1 VAKKGFSKSVT
12 SNLGAKIIALLFAI
26 FLWLHVTAQQLEDQ
40 GFRVP
45 LSLAG
50 IPDSLTIIHDVPE
63 FVEVT
68 VRGSRSNLWKLRL
81 FGRLKA
87 VLDLEDVK
95 RGRINI
101 PLSSAI
107 LNVSEDF
114 DPRDIEVDEPKTLT
128 LNFERVVTRM
138 VPVRI
143 AYRGEVPQDIIIT
156 GDPAIIPDRVQ
167 VQGAMSV
174 VGGITLVNT
183 EEIDIRGKR
192 GKLTQEV
199 AIDIGGHNV
208 TVSPRNVL
216 VEMELSRRGV
226 RTLANLPP
234 TILQDTDDVAV
245 IYSPKTVSLT
255 IEGPEEV
262 IRDITSDKVS
272 ILLDITTRKPG
283 TYKIRPEIK
292 LPQGIE
298 KYWLDV
304 EHFEVTINPRSR
316 G

>member
-1 VAKKGFSKSVT
+1 MRSLSKSLT

-26 FLWLHVTAQQLEDQ
+26 FLWLHVTAQQLENQ

-45 LSLAG
+45 LSLSG

-68 VRGSRSNLWKLRL
+68 IRGSRSNLLKLRL
-81 FGRLKA
+81 FSRLKA
-87 VLDLEDVK
+87 TVALEEVK
-95 RGRINI
+95 RGRVNI

-107 LNVSEDF
+107 LNVSEEF
-114 DPRDIEVDEPKTLT
+114 DPRDIEIEEPKMLT
-128 LNFERVVTRM
+128 LNFERVVTRV

-143 AYRGEVPQDIIIT
+143 AFRGEVPEDIIIT

-167 VQGAMSV
+167 VRGAMSV
-174 VGGITLVNT
+174 VNNITLLNT

-192 GKLTQEV
+192 GRLTQEA
-199 AIDIGGHNV
+199 AIETGGYGI

-216 VEMELSRRGV
+216 VEMDLSRRGV

-234 TILQDTDDVAV
+234 TILQDTDDLTVSF
-245 IYSPKTVSLT
+245 SPKTVSLT

-272 ILLDITTRKPG
+272 ILLDITTRSAG

-304 EHFEVTINPRSR
+304 EYFDVTIHARPS

>member
-1 VAKKGFSKSVT
+1 MT

-26 FLWLHVTAQQLEDQ
+26 FLWLYVTAQQLEDQ

-45 LSLAG
+45 LSLTG

-68 VRGSRSNLWKLRL
+68 VRGSRSNLLKLRL

-87 VLDLEDVK
+87 TVDLEEVK
-95 RGRINI
+95 RGRVNI

-143 AYRGEVPQDIIIT
+143 AYRGEIPQDIIIT
-156 GDPAIIPDRVQ
+156 GDPTIIPDRVQ
-167 VQGAMSV
+167 VQGAMSIV
-174 VGGITLVNT
+174 SSITLVNT

-192 GKLTQEV
+192 GKLTQEL
-199 AIDIGGHNV
+199 AIDVGGRNV
-208 TVSPRNVL
+208 AVSPQNVL

-234 TILQDTDDVAV
+234 TILQDTDDVTV

-255 IEGPEEV
+255 IEGPEDV
-262 IRDITSDKVS
+262 IREITSDKVS
-272 ILLDITTRKPG
+272 ILLDITTRSPG

-304 EHFEVTINPRSR
+304 EYFDITINPRSR

>member
-1 VAKKGFSKSVT
+1 MRSFSKTIT

-26 FLWLHVTAQQLEDQ
+26 FLWLHVTAQQLENQ

-45 LSLAG
+45 LSLTG

-68 VRGSRSNLWKLRL
+68 VRGSRSNLLKLRL

-87 VLDLEDVK
+87 TVDLEDVK
-95 RGRINI
+95 RGRVNI

-114 DPRDIEVDEPKTLT
+114 DPRGIEIDEPKMLT
-128 LNFERVVTRM
+128 LNFEQVVTRV

-143 AYRGEVPQDIIIT
+143 AFKGEIPQDIIIT
-156 GDPAIIPDRVQ
+156 GDPTIIPDKVQ
-167 VQGAMSV
+167 VQGAMSIV
-174 VGGITLVNT
+174 NNITLLNT

-192 GKLTQEV
+192 GKLTQEA
-199 AIDIGGHNV
+199 AIDAGGHNIA
-208 TVSPRNVL
+208 VSPRHVL
-216 VEMELSRRGV
+216 IEMELSRRGV

-234 TILQDTDDVAV
+234 TILQDTDDVTV
-245 IYSPKTVSLT
+245 VFSPKAVSLT

-262 IRDITSDKVS
+262 IRGITSDKVS
-272 ILLDITTRKPG
+272 ILLDITTRSAG

-304 EHFEVTINPRSR
+304 EYFDVTISTRSR

>member
-1 VAKKGFSKSVT
+1 MRRFSKSVT

-26 FLWLHVTAQQLEDQ
+26 FLWLHVTAQQLENQ
-40 GFRVP
+40 RFRVP
-45 LSLAG
+45 LSLSG

-68 VRGSRSNLWKLRL
+68 VRGPRSNLLKLRL

-87 VLDLEDVK
+87 TVDLVDVK
-95 RGRINI
+95 QGRVNI
-101 PLSSAI
+101 PLSSVI

-114 DPRDIEVDEPKTLT
+114 DPRDVEVEEPKMLT
-128 LNFERVVTRM
+128 LNFERVITRM
-138 VPVRI
+138 VPVRL
-143 AYRGEVPQDIIIT
+143 AYKGEMPQDIIIT
-156 GDPAIIPDRVQ
+156 GNPTIIPDKVQ
-167 VQGAMSV
+167 VQGAMSIV
-174 VGGITLVNT
+174 SGISVVNT

-192 GKLTQEV
+192 GKLTQEM
-199 AIDIGGHNV
+199 AIDVVGRNV
-208 TVSPRNVL
+208 AVSPRNVL

-234 TILQDTDDVAV
+234 TILQDTDDVTV
-245 IYSPKTVSLT
+245 LYSPKTVSLT

-262 IRDITSDKVS
+262 IRNITSDKVS
-272 ILLDITTRKPG
+272 ILLDITTRAPG
-283 TYKIRPEIK
+283 TYKIRPDIK

-304 EHFEVTINPRSR
+304 EHFDVTINPSPER
-316 G
+316 

>member
-1 VAKKGFSKSVT
+1 MNRFTKGLT
-12 SNLGAKIIALLFAI
+12 ANLGAKIIALLFAI
-26 FLWLHVTAQQLEDQ
+26 FLWLHVTAQQIENQ

-45 LSLAG
+45 LSLTG

-68 VRGSRSNLWKLRL
+68 VRGPRSNLLKLRL

-87 VLDLEDVK
+87 TVDLESVK
-95 RGRINI
+95 RGRVNI

-114 DPRDIEVDEPKTLT
+114 DPRNIEVEDPKMLT
-128 LNFERVVTRM
+128 LNFERVVTRV

-143 AYRGEVPQDIIIT
+143 AYRGEIPEDVIIT
-156 GDPAIIPDRVQ
+156 GEPTIIPDRVQ
-167 VQGAMSV
+167 VRGAMSIV
-174 VGGITLVNT
+174 SNITLLNT

-192 GKLTQEV
+192 GRLTQEAAV
-199 AIDIGGHNV
+199 DAGGQEV
-208 TVSPRNVL
+208 SVSPGSVL
-216 VEMELSRRGV
+216 IEMELSRRGV

-234 TILQDTDDVAV
+234 TILQDTDDVSV
-245 IYSPKTVSLT
+245 TFSPKTVTLT

-272 ILLDITTRKPG
+272 ILLDITTKSNG
-283 TYKIRPEIK
+283 THKIRPEIK

-298 KYWLDV
+298 RYWLDV
-304 EHFEVTINPRSR
+304 EYFDVTISSRS
-316 G
+316 GG

>member
-1 VAKKGFSKSVT
+1 MNRFTKGLT
-12 SNLGAKIIALLFAI
+12 ANLGAKIIALLFAI
-26 FLWLHVTAQQLEDQ
+26 FLWLHVTAQQIENQ

-45 LSLAG
+45 LSLTG

-68 VRGSRSNLWKLRL
+68 VRGPRSNLLKLRL

-87 VLDLEDVK
+87 TVDLESVK
-95 RGRINI
+95 RGRVNI

-114 DPRDIEVDEPKTLT
+114 DPRDIEVEDPKMLT
-128 LNFERVVTRM
+128 LNFERVVTRV

-143 AYRGEVPQDIIIT
+143 AYRGEIPEDVIIT
-156 GDPAIIPDRVQ
+156 GEPTIIPDRVQ
-167 VQGAMSV
+167 VRGAMSIV
-174 VGGITLVNT
+174 SNITLLNT

-192 GKLTQEV
+192 GRLTQEAAV
-199 AIDIGGHNV
+199 DAGGQEV
-208 TVSPRNVL
+208 SVSPGSVL
-216 VEMELSRRGV
+216 IEMELSRRGV

-234 TILQDTDDVAV
+234 TILQDTDDVSV
-245 IYSPKTVSLT
+245 TFSPKTVTLT

-272 ILLDITTRKPG
+272 ILLDITTKSNG
-283 TYKIRPEIK
+283 THKIRPEIK

-298 KYWLDV
+298 RYWLDV
-304 EHFEVTINPRSR
+304 EYFDVTISSRS
-316 G
+316 GG

>member
-1 VAKKGFSKSVT
+1 MIRISKSVT

-45 LSLAG
+45 LSLTG

-68 VRGSRSNLWKLRL
+68 VRGSRSNLLKLRL

-87 VLDLEDVK
+87 TVDLEDVK
-95 RGRINI
+95 RGRVNI

-114 DPRDIEVDEPKTLT
+114 DPRNIEVDDPKMLM
-128 LNFERVVTRM
+128 LNFERVVTHI

-143 AYRGEVPQDIIIT
+143 AYRGEIPQDIIIT
-156 GDPAIIPDRVQ
+156 GDVTIIPDRVQ
-167 VQGAMSV
+167 VRGAMSI
-174 VGGITLVNT
+174 VGGIKLVNT

-199 AIDIGGHNV
+199 AIDVGGHNID
-208 TVSPRNVL
+208 VSPRNVL
-216 VEMELSRRGV
+216 IEMELSRRGV

-234 TILQDTDDVAV
+234 TILQNTDDVTV
-245 IYSPKTVSLT
+245 LYSPKTVSLT

-262 IRDITSDKVS
+262 IRDITSEKVS
-272 ILLDITTRKPG
+272 ILLDITTRSPG
-283 TYKIRPEIK
+283 TYKISPEIK

-304 EHFEVTINPRSR
+304 EYFDVTISPRSR

>member
-1 VAKKGFSKSVT
+1 MAMRRLSKSIT
-12 SNLGAKIIALLFAI
+12 SNLGAKVIALLFAI
-26 FLWLHVTAQQLEDQ
+26 FLWLHVTAQQLENQ
-40 GFRVP
+40 RFRVP

-50 IPDSLTIIHDVPE
+50 IPDSLTIIHEVPE

-68 VRGSRSNLWKLRL
+68 IRGSRSSLLKLRL

-87 VLDLEDVK
+87 TVDLQDIK
-95 RGRINI
+95 QGRVNI

-114 DPRDIEVDEPKTLT
+114 DPREVEIEEPQTLT

-138 VPVRI
+138 VPVRL
-143 AYRGEVPQDIIIT
+143 AYKGEIPQDMIIT
-156 GDPAIIPDRVQ
+156 ADPTIIPERVR
-167 VQGAMSV
+167 VGGAMSIV
-174 VGGITLVNT
+174 SGISFVNT
-183 EEIDIRGKR
+183 EQIDIRGKR

-199 AIDIGGHNV
+199 AIDVVGRNV
-208 TVSPRNVL
+208 TVSPPNVL

-234 TILQDTDDVAV
+234 TILQDTDDVTVHYA
-245 IYSPKTVSLT
+245 PKTVSLT

-262 IRDITSDKVS
+262 IREITSDKIS
-272 ILLDITTRKPG
+272 ILLDITTRAPG
-283 TYKIRPEIK
+283 TYKIRPDIK

-304 EHFEVTINPRSR
+304 EHFNVTISPGPGR
-316 G
+316 

>member
-1 VAKKGFSKSVT
+1 M
-12 SNLGAKIIALLFAI
+12 ALLFAI
-26 FLWLHVTAQQLEDQ
+26 FLWLHVTAQQLENQ

-45 LSLAG
+45 LSLTG

-63 FVEVT
+63 FIEVSI
-68 VRGSRSNLWKLRL
+68 RGSRSNLLKLRL

-87 VLDLEDVK
+87 VVDLQDVK
-95 RGRINI
+95 RGRVNI

-107 LNVSEDF
+107 LNVSEEF
-114 DPRDIEVDEPKTLT
+114 DPRDIEVEEPKSLT
-128 LNFERVVTRM
+128 LNLERVVTRT

-143 AYRGEVPQDIIIT
+143 AFKGEIPQDIIIR
-156 GDPAIIPDRVQ
+156 GDPTIIPDKVQ

-183 EEIDIRGKR
+183 QEIDIRGKR
-192 GKLTQEV
+192 GKLTQETP
-199 AIDIGGHNV
+199 IDVGGRNFTV
-208 TVSPRNVL
+208 TPRNVL

-234 TILQDTDDVAV
+234 TILQDTDDVSV

-272 ILLDITTRKPG
+272 ILIDITTRNPG
-283 TYKIRPEIK
+283 TYKIRPDVK

>member
-1 VAKKGFSKSVT
+1 VAAKRFSKSLT

-26 FLWLHVTAQQLEDQ
+26 FLWLHVTAQQLENQ

-50 IPDSLTIIHDVPE
+50 VPDSLTIIHDVPE
-63 FVEVT
+63 FVEVSI
-68 VRGSRSNLWKLRL
+68 RGSRSNLLKLRL

-87 VLDLEDVK
+87 MVTLEDVK
-95 RGRINI
+95 RGRVNI

-114 DPRDIEVDEPKTLT
+114 DPRDIEVEEPKSLT
-128 LNFERVVTRM
+128 LNFERVIARM

-143 AYRGEVPQDIIIT
+143 AYKGEIPQDIIIT
-156 GDPAIIPDRVQ
+156 GDPTIIPDRVQ

-174 VGGITLVNT
+174 VSGITLVNT
-183 EEIDIRGKR
+183 VEIDIRGKR

-199 AIDIGGHNV
+199 AIDVGGRNI

-245 IYSPKTVSLT
+245 LYSPKTVSLT

-272 ILLDITTRKPG
+272 ILIDITTKDPG
-283 TYKIRPEIK
+283 TYKIRPDIK

-298 KYWLDV
+298 KYWLDI
-304 EHFEVTINPRSR
+304 EYFNVTINPRS
-316 G
+316 

>member
-1 VAKKGFSKSVT
+1 MT

-45 LSLAG
+45 LSLTG

-68 VRGSRSNLWKLRL
+68 VRGSRSNLLKLRL

-87 VLDLEDVK
+87 TVDLEDVK
-95 RGRINI
+95 RGRVNI

-114 DPRDIEVDEPKTLT
+114 DPRNIEVDDPKMLM
-128 LNFERVVTRM
+128 LNFERVVTHI

-143 AYRGEVPQDIIIT
+143 AYRGEIPQDIIIT
-156 GDPAIIPDRVQ
+156 GDVTIIPDRVQ
-167 VQGAMSV
+167 VRGAMSI
-174 VGGITLVNT
+174 VGGIKLVNT

-199 AIDIGGHNV
+199 AIDVGGHNID
-208 TVSPRNVL
+208 VSPRNVL
-216 VEMELSRRGV
+216 IEMELSRRGV

-234 TILQDTDDVAV
+234 TILQNTDDVTV
-245 IYSPKTVSLT
+245 LYSPKTVSLT

-262 IRDITSDKVS
+262 IRDITSEKIS
-272 ILLDITTRKPG
+272 ILLDITTRSPG
-283 TYKIRPEIK
+283 TYKISPEIK

-304 EHFEVTINPRSR
+304 EYFDVTISPRSR